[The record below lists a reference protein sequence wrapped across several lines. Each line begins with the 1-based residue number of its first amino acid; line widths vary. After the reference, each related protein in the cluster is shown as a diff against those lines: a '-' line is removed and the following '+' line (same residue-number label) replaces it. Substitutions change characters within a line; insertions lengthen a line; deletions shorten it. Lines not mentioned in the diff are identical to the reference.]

1 MGDAS
6 GIGDLEQAIEIAA
19 AAHSYEEVG
28 AAANLAWMTVLLG
41 DLRRAGELHEQTR
54 NLSRRLGVLGFIRW
68 QEAEHVFHC
77 HWEGRWDE
85 ALEASDEYFRQIE
98 PTAGHYMEGACRCIL
113 SAIYL
118 ARGQVDRALAEARQ
132 ATELS
137 RPIKDSQTLNPALA
151 FHSRTALAA
160 GERAEA
166 DAIADELV
174 EIWSASG
181 IRQPH
186 ELSVAPWTFRELAR
200 SEQVLEAIDAEAGH
214 IGPWH
219 EAARQI
225 ASDDLPGA
233 AESFERIGSVP
244 DEAYA
249 RLKAAEALVAVGNRA
264 EADRQLRLALPVFAR
279 LGASAWTAEAE
290 SLLAE
295 SA

>member
-1 MGDAS
+1 M
-6 GIGDLEQAIEIAA
+6 
-19 AAHSYEEVG
+19 
-28 AAANLAWMTVLLG
+28 
-41 DLRRAGELHEQTR
+41 
-54 NLSRRLGVLGFIRW
+54 
-68 QEAEHVFHC
+68 EAV
-77 HWEGRWDE
+77 
-85 ALEASDEYFRQIE
+85 
-98 PTAGHYMEGACRCIL
+98 CRCVL

-137 RPIKDSQTLNPALA
+137 RPIKDPQSINPALA

-174 EIWSASG
+174 EVWSVSG

-225 ASDDLPGA
+225 ASDDLLGA

>member
-1 MGDAS
+1 M
-6 GIGDLEQAIEIAA
+6 
-19 AAHSYEEVG
+19 
-28 AAANLAWMTVLLG
+28 
-41 DLRRAGELHEQTR
+41 
-54 NLSRRLGVLGFIRW
+54 GFIRW

-85 ALEASDEYFRQIE
+85 AWRQRRYFRQIE
-98 PTAGHYMEGACRCIL
+98 PTAAHTWRCLSGHPLRDLPRPRADRPRARRGA
-113 SAIYL
+113 A
-118 ARGQVDRALAEARQ
+118 
-132 ATELS
+132 ATELAS
-137 RPIKDSQTLNPALA
+137 DQDSQSLNPALA

-174 EIWSASG
+174 EVWIAGG

-225 ASDDLPGA
+225 AADDLLGA

-279 LGASAWTAEAE
+279 LGSAGPPEPSRCWQSQPEPQPRRP
-290 SLLAE
+290 
-295 SA
+295 